1 VASRVSK
8 KNDPPRTSD
17 EGHDPADV
25 RADDPKRSLER
36 LEELARRILKV
47 PKETLDRLLDAER

>member
-8 KNDPPRTSD
+8 RNDPPRTDD
-17 EGHDPADV
+17 EGHDLVDV

-36 LEELARRILKV
+36 LEELTRRILKV
-47 PKETLDRLLDAER
+47 PKDALDRLLKPES